1 MRITDTLLSP
11 NGRIT
16 RATFWSAALAVAAL
30 TGAAI
35 YSQSALVAAGLI
47 PVGMGDP
54 LLLGLVMMVPVA
66 WISFCLLVKRWH
78 DRGRS
83 GWWVLVGLVPVL
95 GQVWALIDC
104 GLLPGTAGGNRYGG
118 AVSRGVPLTP
128 HFGEDIPED
137 MA

>member
-16 RATFWSAALAVAAL
+16 RVTFWSAALALAAL
-30 TGAAI
+30 TGAAV
-35 YSQSALVAAGLI
+35 YSQSALAAAGMI
-47 PVGMGDP
+47 PANMADP
-54 LLLGLVMMVPVA
+54 VSLVLVLAAPVV

-83 GWWVLVGLVPVL
+83 GWWVLVALVPVL
-95 GQVWALIDC
+95 GQLWALVDC
-104 GLLPGTAGGNRYGG
+104 GLLPGTAGGNKYGG
-118 AVSRGVPLTP
+118 MVTTGGSVMA
-128 HFGEDIPED
+128 HFGDDIPED